1 MKFVPAVL
9 SRGVARQVL
18 VGQKN
23 APTLLFGAGVI
34 GMIGSTVLACRAT
47 MKVEAV
53 LDEHKMNL
61 DATKSPDYPEGERK
75 KDVALIYTR
84 SIIGIGREYA
94 PAIVLGAASIGM
106 LTKSHNILQQRN
118 AALTA
123 AYVAVDEAF
132 KRYRGRVREKY
143 GEEQDRD
150 FLYSFEEVELLDERG
165 RLKTVKR
172 VDPDAPSMYARFYDQ
187 YSTNW
192 DKNPEYNL
200 AFLRAQQNWVNDLLK
215 SRGHVFLNEVY
226 SELGLPH
233 TKAGAAVGWVVSDE
247 GDNYI
252 DFGIWDGTDKAR
264 DFVNGREGS
273 ILLDFN
279 VDGIIWDKIDPH
291 ERRPLGWQNQS

>member
-132 KRYRGRVREKY
+132 KRYRGRVQEKY

-150 FLYSFEEVELLDERG
+150 FLYSSEEVELLDERG